1 MSQTDR
7 QPSSLRRDNIFAP
20 ASLICGILAWTLLP
34 LLAAPAAMLAGHIAY
49 AKSKRLGVG
58 GRGMALAGMALGY
71 SGLAAAAMLIGVLL
85 ALPEGKSLFPQE
97 AAEQPAQA
105 AAPQPKPR
113 AAKPAK
119 PVAVEE
125 KPLPPVIPPQ
135 AEVILAAQHAVAE
148 RLAAGE
154 SLDEINEGFP
164 LDEEDRRYWQNIE
177 ARQGTV
183 IITPKPDAR
192 GFARQI
198 MLLSAQDNG
207 RLTWT
212 CIGELEK
219 SVEPTVCR

>member
-20 ASLICGILAWTLLP
+20 SSLICGILAWTLLP

-58 GRGMALAGMALGY
+58 GRGMALAGM
-71 SGLAAAAMLIGVLL
+71 LIGMLL

-113 AAKPAK
+113 AAKP
-119 PVAVEE
+119 VAVEE

-135 AEVILAAQHAVAE
+135 AEAILAAQHAVAE

-192 GFARQI
+192 GFSRQI
-198 MLLSAQDNG
+198 MLLSAQENG

-219 SVEPTVCR
+219 SVEQTVCR